1 MNDKWTHHFLIGR
14 NQFGSPVIVAFCID
28 GITDTVKIF
37 PYVML
42 QPLTDPNGLPQLSL
56 ATVGTVVHKND
67 VGVSLS
73 LHEGRV
79 IWTRLCG
86 HPEYEMV
93 PTTFHAHYP
102 RHDYHVGSIFLRKNI
117 TVNPVVQN
125 LNSSHS
131 PFDNCNN
138 PLLPEEIQSRINYAL
153 EA

>member
-14 NQFGSPVIVAFCID
+14 NQFGSPVLVAFCID

-42 QPLTDPNGLPQLSL
+42 QPLADPSGLPQLSMTEL
-56 ATVGTVVHKND
+56 GSYVHKND
-67 VGVSLS
+67 IGIPLS
-73 LHEGRV
+73 LYEGRV

-86 HPEYEMV
+86 HPQYEMI

-117 TVNPVVQN
+117 TLNPVVRN
-125 LNSSHS
+125 LSCSYNSPIDKINS
-131 PFDNCNN
+131 
-138 PLLPEEIQSRINYAL
+138 NYAL

>member
-14 NQFGSPVIVAFCID
+14 NQFGSPVLVSFCID
-28 GITDTVKIF
+28 GMTNTVKIF

-56 ATVGTVVHKND
+56 STVGTVVHKND

-102 RHDYHVGSIFLRKNI
+102 KHDYHVGSIFLRKNI
-117 TVNPVVQN
+117 TTNPVARN
-125 LNSSHS
+125 LSCS
-131 PFDNCNN
+131 PYIKDSNYPYMNT
-138 PLLPEEIQSRINYAL
+138 IASNYAL